1 MTFDEDL
8 QQYTV
13 EHKGILFSWDEEPEE
28 YEDMIEMISKNYWD
42 KIDSIARYISA
53 DIIGM
58 YGAHSIE
65 QIKEKLGIPNIV
77 PDDCEINWL
86 EHTFDDVHIFTLQY
100 LDDEFENLSY
110 FIVNG

>member
-8 QQYTV
+8 KQYSV
-13 EHKGILFSWDEEPEE
+13 EHNGILFTWDEEPKE
-28 YEDMIEMISKNYWD
+28 YEDLIEKLSKEYWN

-53 DIIGM
+53 ELEEM

-65 QIKEKLGIPNIV
+65 QIKEKLGIPNI
-77 PDDCEINWL
+77 DLDRSEINWL